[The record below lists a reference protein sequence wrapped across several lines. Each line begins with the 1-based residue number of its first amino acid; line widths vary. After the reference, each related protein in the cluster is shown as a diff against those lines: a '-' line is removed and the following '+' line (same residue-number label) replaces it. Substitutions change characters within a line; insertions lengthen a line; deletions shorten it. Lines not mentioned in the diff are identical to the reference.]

1 MQMRYAVGG
10 VVAGLV
16 GGLAM
21 AIYTMTNELLSGHSI
36 FTPLYM
42 TAAPLVGMGAMER
55 GMSGG
60 ALHFELVPAMVG
72 MVVHFLWTAFWGL
85 LFAVLLWATRALGW
99 PGFAL
104 GIVWGYVA
112 GTLMSAVVLPA
123 VGLKPMW
130 AMPGPTVFVLDH
142 LAFGLPLAVWAL
154 LFVRPADAIAARDPA
169 RGSRHRAA

>member
-1 MQMRYAVGG
+1 MSSVEHAALFVAPNGNARNRARDCPSCHPTSHRAGFAVYRCDPAHRVTKDRLDPCTDEGAGQGGHAMQMRYAVGG

-72 MVVHFLWTAFWGL
+72 MVV
-85 LFAVLLWATRALGW
+85 
-99 PGFAL
+99 
-104 GIVWGYVA
+104 
-112 GTLMSAVVLPA
+112 
-123 VGLKPMW
+123 
-130 AMPGPTVFVLDH
+130 
-142 LAFGLPLAVWAL
+142 
-154 LFVRPADAIAARDPA
+154 
-169 RGSRHRAA
+169 

>member
-1 MQMRYAVGG
+1 
-10 VVAGLV
+10 
-16 GGLAM
+16 
-21 AIYTMTNELLSGHSI
+21 
-36 FTPLYM
+36 M

-104 GIVWGYVA
+104 GIAWGYVA
-112 GTLMSAVVLPA
+112 GTLMSVLVLPA

-154 LFVRPADAIAARDPA
+154 LFVRPADTIAARAA

>member
-1 MQMRYAVGG
+1 
-10 VVAGLV
+10 
-16 GGLAM
+16 M
-21 AIYTMTNELLSGHSI
+21 AIYTVTKELLSGHSI
-36 FTPLYM
+36 FTPLSM
-42 TAAPLVGMGAMER
+42 TAALLVGMGAMER

-112 GTLMSAVVLPA
+112 GTLMSALVLPA
-123 VGLKPMW
+123 VRPQTVW
-130 AMPGPTVFVLDH
+130 AMPRLTGLLLDH
-142 LAFGLPLAVWAL
+142 
-154 LFVRPADAIAARDPA
+154 PA
-169 RGSRHRAA
+169 